1 MLLCYQWTVIYKKK
15 KNPLNESEDRRPHTP
30 PPSSWKDCLIMFF
43 FFFMLF
49 DLSSVF
55 FKWREKKMICILRI
69 SGEREMENISAHGPK
84 KYTCQKKKH
93 THKSASC
100 TWFCLNKFTLSWETR
115 VPRKTTFVTFSVL
128 GIVYQT
134 PKGFITL
141 TAAGAFPAERRGSV
155 RICVFHFVDH
165 LLFSDLFCDLH
176 SNWNSAILEYS
187 FPVGPQK
194 ANLESLCLFRWCGLF
209 LSRLRLV
216 WPEVWL
222 RNQQSARPSG
232 LSFLATSC
240 AKNHRIPSPSRQ
252 VSQRRHSGVWILP
265 PVSSLSHLAPA
276 VLVQRLQQQQQ
287 LEKESGVHVCSCLLF
302 SHWSFKGRS
311 LCLGPDFILCRRQH
325 LLLFAIKWKGNTTEE
340 KDCLYRKS
348 LVDMLV
354 WFTHFKKKQRF
365 CAKVHMKTEF
375 PAVIES
381 QSAAGC
387 LSPRPPC
394 LFLLIAAPNKNGPEQ
409 LSWVSTRRDGSD
421 DRGFL
426 EL

>member
-1 MLLCYQWTVIYKKK
+1 MNRRTEGRTRRRLLLERTVWLCFFFSSCFLIWVLCFSNGEKRKWFVYSGYLEREKWRTSVLMGLRSIPVRKKK
-15 KNPLNESEDRRPHTP
+15 
-30 PPSSWKDCLIMFF
+30 
-43 FFFMLF
+43 
-49 DLSSVF
+49 
-55 FKWREKKMICILRI
+55 
-69 SGEREMENISAHGPK
+69 
-84 KYTCQKKKH
+84 

-165 LLFSDLFCDLH
+165 LLFNDLFCDLH

-194 ANLESLCLFRWCGLF
+194 ASLESLCLFRWCGLF

-240 AKNHRIPSPSRQ
+240 AKNHRIPSPSRR

-265 PVSSLSHLAPA
+265 PVSSLSLS
-276 VLVQRLQQQQQ
+276 
-287 LEKESGVHVCSCLLF
+287 SGSSGIGSASAAAAREGERCSCL
-302 SHWSFKGRS
+302 
-311 LCLGPDFILCRRQH
+311 
-325 LLLFAIKWKGNTTEE
+325 
-340 KDCLYRKS
+340 
-348 LVDMLV
+348 
-354 WFTHFKKKQRF
+354 
-365 CAKVHMKTEF
+365 
-375 PAVIES
+375 
-381 QSAAGC
+381 
-387 LSPRPPC
+387 
-394 LFLLIAAPNKNGPEQ
+394 
-409 LSWVSTRRDGSD
+409 
-421 DRGFL
+421 
-426 EL
+426 

>member
-1 MLLCYQWTVIYKKK
+1 MNRRTEGRTRRRLLLERTVW
-15 KNPLNESEDRRPHTP
+15 L
-30 PPSSWKDCLIMFF
+30 CFF
-43 FFFMLF
+43 F
-49 DLSSVF
+49 SSCFLIWVLCF
-55 FKWREKKMICILRI
+55 SNGEKRKWFVYSGYLEREKWRTSVLMGLRSI
-69 SGEREMENISAHGPK
+69 PVR
-84 KYTCQKKKH
+84 KKKH
-93 THKSASC
+93 TKVRHALDFVSINLLFRGKHE
-100 TWFCLNKFTLSWETR
+100 CLGRQLLWPFLFLELSI
-115 VPRKTTFVTFSVL
+115 KL
-128 GIVYQT
+128 L
-134 PKGFITL
+134 KGFITL

-194 ANLESLCLFRWCGLF
+194 ASLESLCLFRWCGLF

-222 RNQQSARPSG
+222 RNQQSPRPSG

-276 VLVQRLQQQQQ
+276 VLVQRLQQ
-287 LEKESGVHVCSCLLF
+287 LEKESSVHVCSCLLF